1 MSIALMTAAWALD
14 LPTGEKIVLLSLA
27 DNANDSGH
35 CWPSM
40 ATIAKRAG
48 MTQRG
53 AQLIV
58 QRLEA
63 KGHLHRQ
70 QVIGKGCNYYVHPR
84 TTFAPEAGS
93 PPNENAFTP
102 ERRSPKSSRT
112 VKTKKASLS
121 KYNAQDE
128 FDEFWKA
135 YPRRTAKLAAQKAF
149 ASAIKRGADPNA
161 MTAAARSFA
170 ESPDRDPQFTP
181 HPATWLNQGRYDD
194 QPQEQHNGRTGKP
207 ERNKVTDNPMVLA
220 FARMAGHID
229 ADGNPT
235 PGARRCDA
243 TGSPPSAREHSRPA
257 LVALPSVKHH

>member
-1 MSIALMTAAWALD
+1 MTAAWALD

-27 DNANDSGH
+27 DNANDNGH

-70 QVIGKGCNYYVHPR
+70 QVSGKGCNYYVHPR
-84 TTFAPEAGS
+84 TTFAPEQPS

-112 VKTKKASLS
+112 VIHKEPSVLHVSAKPKPAFVLPDCISPDAWAGFLEMRKRKRANPTERAKQLIIDKL
-121 KYNAQDE
+121 
-128 FDEFWKA
+128 
-135 YPRRTAKLAAQKAF
+135 AKL
-149 ASAIKRGADPNA
+149 
-161 MTAAARSFA
+161 
-170 ESPDRDPQFTP
+170 SPDGSDCN
-181 HPATWLNQGRYDD
+181 AILD
-194 QPQEQHNGRTGKP
+194 QSTEHGWTGVFKLKEEHNGQHGSMGRNDRPRGGVVFNAVRELYAEAVAAEEAEALAGIDGDNRGTG
-207 ERNKVTDNPMVLA
+207 LA
-220 FARMAGHID
+220 LQSIARH
-229 ADGNPT
+229 
-235 PGARRCDA
+235 
-243 TGSPPSAREHSRPA
+243 
-257 LVALPSVKHH
+257 